1 MQTLRVNG
9 HRKWKMTKDN
19 VIVGPWENSSL
30 AAPELS
36 EEELKERETKRMK
49 EDFQSIEI
57 LTESL
62 IVQMIHTLKEQN
74 FDISSTQFIR
84 DVAFLNECVKAMLHR
99 EYGYEHPM
107 TDLISKLFEVE
118 KRGDKFITKF
128 AADKLAKVIKDL

>member
-1 MQTLRVNG
+1 
-9 HRKWKMTKDN
+9 MTKDN
-19 VIVGPWENSSL
+19 VIVGPWENSAL

-36 EEELKERETKRMK
+36 EEEHKEREVKRMK
-49 EDFQSIEI
+49 EDFQSMDI

-62 IVQMIHTLKEQN
+62 VVQMIHTLKEQN

-118 KRGDKFITKF
+118 KRGDKFLTKF

>member
-1 MQTLRVNG
+1 MKKN
-9 HRKWKMTKDN
+9 N
-19 VIVGPWENSSL
+19 VIVGPWDNSSL

-36 EEELKERETKRMK
+36 EEELKEREMK
-49 EDFQSIEI
+49 KMSEDFKSIDI
-57 LTESL
+57 LTEGL
-62 IVQMIHTLKEQN
+62 VVQMIHTLKEQD
-74 FDISSTQFIR
+74 FDISSTHFIR

-118 KRGDKFITKF
+118 KRGDKFLTKF

>member
-1 MQTLRVNG
+1 MKKEEKG
-9 HRKWKMTKDN
+9 K
-19 VIVGPWENSSL
+19 VIIGPWDNSSL

-36 EEELKERETKRMK
+36 EEEHKEREVKRMK
-49 EDFQSIEI
+49 EDFQSMEI

-62 IVQMIHTLKEQN
+62 IVQMIHTLKEQD
-74 FDISSTQFIR
+74 FDISSTHFIR

>member
-1 MQTLRVNG
+1 MKKEEKG
-9 HRKWKMTKDN
+9 K
-19 VIVGPWENSSL
+19 VIIGPWDNSSL

-36 EEELKERETKRMK
+36 EEEHKEREVKRMK
-49 EDFQSIEI
+49 EDFQSMDI

-62 IVQMIHTLKEQN
+62 IVQMIHTLKEQD
-74 FDISSTQFIR
+74 FDISSTHFIR
-84 DVAFLNECVKAMLHR
+84 DVAFLNECVKALLHR

-118 KRGDKFITKF
+118 KRGDKFLTKF

>member
-1 MQTLRVNG
+1 MKKEEKG
-9 HRKWKMTKDN
+9 K
-19 VIVGPWENSSL
+19 VIIGPWENSSL

-36 EEELKERETKRMK
+36 EEEHKEREVKRMK
-49 EDFQSIEI
+49 EDFQSMDI

-62 IVQMIHTLKEQN
+62 IVQMIHTLKEQD
-74 FDISSTQFIR
+74 FDISSTHFIR

-118 KRGDKFITKF
+118 KRGDKFLTKF
-128 AADKLAKVIKDL
+128 AADKLAKLIKDL

>member
-1 MQTLRVNG
+1 MKKEEKG
-9 HRKWKMTKDN
+9 K
-19 VIVGPWENSSL
+19 VIIGPWDNSSL

-36 EEELKERETKRMK
+36 EEEHKEREVKRMK
-49 EDFQSIEI
+49 EDFQSMEI

-62 IVQMIHTLKEQN
+62 IVQMIHSLKEHE

-84 DVAFLNECVKAMLHR
+84 DVAFLNECVKSMLHR

-107 TDLISKLFEVE
+107 TDLISKLFEV
-118 KRGDKFITKF
+118 KKKGDRYLTKF

>member
-1 MQTLRVNG
+1 MMKKEEKG
-9 HRKWKMTKDN
+9 K
-19 VIVGPWENSSL
+19 VIIGPWDNSSL

-36 EEELKERETKRMK
+36 EEEHKEREVKRMK
-49 EDFQSIEI
+49 EDFQSMDI

-62 IVQMIHTLKEQN
+62 IVQMIHTLKEQD
-74 FDISSTQFIR
+74 FDISSTHFIR

-118 KRGDKFITKF
+118 KRGDKFLTKF

>member
-1 MQTLRVNG
+1 MKKEEKG
-9 HRKWKMTKDN
+9 K
-19 VIVGPWENSSL
+19 VIIGPWDNSSL
-30 AAPELS
+30 DAPELS
-36 EEELKERETKRMK
+36 EEEHKEREVKRMK
-49 EDFQSIEI
+49 EDFQSMDI

-62 IVQMIHTLKEQN
+62 VVQMIHTLKEQN
-74 FDISSTQFIR
+74 FDISSTHFIR

-118 KRGDKFITKF
+118 KRGDKFLTKF

>member
-1 MQTLRVNG
+1 MKKEEKG
-9 HRKWKMTKDN
+9 K
-19 VIVGPWENSSL
+19 VIIGPWENSSL
-30 AAPELS
+30 TTPELS

-62 IVQMIHTLKEQN
+62 IVQMIHSLKEHE

-84 DVAFLNECVKAMLHR
+84 DVAFLNECVKSMLHR

>member
-1 MQTLRVNG
+1 MKKEEKG
-9 HRKWKMTKDN
+9 K
-19 VIVGPWENSSL
+19 VIIGPWENSSL
-30 AAPELS
+30 TTPELS
-36 EEELKERETKRMK
+36 EEEHKEREVKRMK
-49 EDFQSIEI
+49 EDFQSMDI

-62 IVQMIHTLKEQN
+62 VVQMIHTLKEQN
-74 FDISSTQFIR
+74 FDISSTHFIR

-118 KRGDKFITKF
+118 KRGDKFLTKF

>member
-1 MQTLRVNG
+1 
-9 HRKWKMTKDN
+9 MTKDN

-36 EEELKERETKRMK
+36 EEEHKERDVKRMN
-49 EDFQSIEI
+49 EDFQSMDI

-62 IVQMIHTLKEQN
+62 VVQMIHTLKEQN

-84 DVAFLNECVKAMLHR
+84 DVAFLNECVKSMLHR

-107 TDLISKLFEVE
+107 TDLISKLFEV
-118 KRGDKFITKF
+118 KKQGDKFLTKF

>member
-1 MQTLRVNG
+1 
-9 HRKWKMTKDN
+9 MTKDN

-62 IVQMIHTLKEQN
+62 IVQMIHSLKEHE

-84 DVAFLNECVKAMLHR
+84 DVAFLNECVKSMLHR

-107 TDLISKLFEVE
+107 TDLISKLFEV
-118 KRGDKFITKF
+118 KKQGDKFLTKF
-128 AADKLAKVIKDL
+128 AADKLAKVIKYL

>member
-1 MQTLRVNG
+1 
-9 HRKWKMTKDN
+9 MTKDN

-62 IVQMIHTLKEQN
+62 IVQMIHSLKEHE

-84 DVAFLNECVKAMLHR
+84 DVAFLNECVKSMLHR
-99 EYGYEHPM
+99 EYGYEHRM
-107 TDLISKLFEVE
+107 TDLISKLFEV
-118 KRGDKFITKF
+118 KKQGDKFLTKF

>member
-1 MQTLRVNG
+1 MKKEEKG
-9 HRKWKMTKDN
+9 K
-19 VIVGPWENSSL
+19 VIIGPWDNSSL

-36 EEELKERETKRMK
+36 EEEHKEREVKRMK
-49 EDFQSIEI
+49 EDFQSMDI

-62 IVQMIHTLKEQN
+62 VVQMIHTLKEQD
-74 FDISSTQFIR
+74 FDISSTHFIR

-118 KRGDKFITKF
+118 KRGDKFLTKF

>member
-1 MQTLRVNG
+1 MKKEEKG
-9 HRKWKMTKDN
+9 K
-19 VIVGPWENSSL
+19 VIIGPWDNSSL
-30 AAPELS
+30 DAPELS
-36 EEELKERETKRMK
+36 EEEHKEREVKRMK
-49 EDFQSIEI
+49 EDFQSMDI

-62 IVQMIHTLKEQN
+62 VVQMIHTLKEQD
-74 FDISSTQFIR
+74 FDISSTHFIR

-118 KRGDKFITKF
+118 KRGDKFLTKF

>member
-1 MQTLRVNG
+1 
-9 HRKWKMTKDN
+9 MTKDN

-62 IVQMIHTLKEQN
+62 IVQMIHSLKEHE

-84 DVAFLNECVKAMLHR
+84 DVAFLNECVKSMLHR

-107 TDLISKLFEVE
+107 TDLISKLFEI
-118 KRGDKFITKF
+118 KKQGDKFLTKF

>member
-1 MQTLRVNG
+1 MKKEEKG
-9 HRKWKMTKDN
+9 K
-19 VIVGPWENSSL
+19 VIIGPWENSSL

-36 EEELKERETKRMK
+36 EEEHKEREVKRMK
-49 EDFQSIEI
+49 EDFQSMEI

-74 FDISSTQFIR
+74 FDISSTHFIR

-118 KRGDKFITKF
+118 KRGDKFLTKF

>member
-1 MQTLRVNG
+1 MKKEKKG
-9 HRKWKMTKDN
+9 K
-19 VIVGPWENSSL
+19 VIIGPWENSSL
-30 AAPELS
+30 TTPELS
-36 EEELKERETKRMK
+36 EEEHKEREVKRMK
-49 EDFQSIEI
+49 EDFQSMDI

-62 IVQMIHTLKEQN
+62 IVQMIHTLKEQD
-74 FDISSTQFIR
+74 FDISSTHFIR

-118 KRGDKFITKF
+118 KRGDKFLTKF

>member
-1 MQTLRVNG
+1 
-9 HRKWKMTKDN
+9 MTKDN

-49 EDFQSIEI
+49 EDFQTMEI
-57 LTESL
+57 LTKSL

-107 TDLISKLFEVE
+107 TDLISKLFKVE

>member
-1 MQTLRVNG
+1 
-9 HRKWKMTKDN
+9 MTKDN

-62 IVQMIHTLKEQN
+62 IVQMIHSLKEHE

-84 DVAFLNECVKAMLHR
+84 DVAFLNECVKSMLHR

-118 KRGDKFITKF
+118 KRGDKFLTKF

>member
-1 MQTLRVNG
+1 VNG

-62 IVQMIHTLKEQN
+62 IVQMIHSLKEHE

-84 DVAFLNECVKAMLHR
+84 DVAFLNECVKSMLHR

-107 TDLISKLFEVE
+107 TDLISKLFEV
-118 KRGDKFITKF
+118 KKQGDKFLTKF

>member
-1 MQTLRVNG
+1 
-9 HRKWKMTKDN
+9 MTKDN

-62 IVQMIHTLKEQN
+62 IVQMIHSLKEHE

-84 DVAFLNECVKAMLHR
+84 DVAFLNECVKSMLHR

-107 TDLISKLFEVE
+107 TDLISKLFEVR
-118 KRGDKFITKF
+118 KQGDKFLTKF

>member
-1 MQTLRVNG
+1 MKKEEKG
-9 HRKWKMTKDN
+9 K
-19 VIVGPWENSSL
+19 VIIGPWENSSL

-36 EEELKERETKRMK
+36 EEEHKEREVKRMK
-49 EDFQSIEI
+49 EDFQSMDI

-62 IVQMIHTLKEQN
+62 VVQMIHTLKEQN
-74 FDISSTQFIR
+74 FDISSTHFIR

-118 KRGDKFITKF
+118 KRGDKFLTKF

>member
-1 MQTLRVNG
+1 MKKEEKG
-9 HRKWKMTKDN
+9 K
-19 VIVGPWENSSL
+19 VIIGPWDNSSL

-36 EEELKERETKRMK
+36 EEEHKEREVKRMK
-49 EDFQSIEI
+49 EDFQSMDI

-62 IVQMIHTLKEQN
+62 IVQMIHTLKEQD
-74 FDISSTQFIR
+74 FDISSTHFIR

>member
-1 MQTLRVNG
+1 
-9 HRKWKMTKDN
+9 MTKDN
-19 VIVGPWENSSL
+19 VIVGPWENSSQI
-30 AAPELS
+30 APELS

-62 IVQMIHTLKEQN
+62 IVQMIHSLKEHE

-84 DVAFLNECVKAMLHR
+84 DVAFLNECVKSMLHR

-107 TDLISKLFEVE
+107 TDLISKLFEV
-118 KRGDKFITKF
+118 KKQGDKFLTKF